1 MSLPRE
7 SEGRPIHWDP
17 RHWSLKRKMLVLT
30 LGLSLVP
37 AMVIDYL
44 PRFMFRDS
52 DTGQLST
59 IVILVTLVVS
69 SIISFIASEVVTR
82 PLRGLVD
89 ASGRLA
95 LGDLDGT
102 AEENERI
109 RREFK
114 GRAAAGG
121 QPGQAAVQMTGDE
134 IVSAKRREQ
143 ASTIAAHPLVVAG
156 ATGASGDLAST
167 SRYLAE
173 TCASNPHFTGVF
185 LMDTAGKCIAAA
197 DPKMIGKSYDFR
209 PYFQSAVRGK
219 LYTSDISLS
228 IDTLSPQIVHSAPVM
243 RAGEAVGVLALR
255 SDASEEFPPARDGVA
270 SRSARRSS
278 NDEVELLRDSFLR
291 VRLYMMDLAMT
302 TDRVAGGDLRQESSP
317 KSSRDIV
324 GIAVN
329 HMILRLRELVGEIK
343 STAELLESASNEL
356 GEATTQAGS
365 AIQQVTEAMQSMAA
379 ASQEVSRSAQT
390 TNSAIGQLS
399 GAIDAIASG
408 AAEQGHQVED
418 VSATVSAMATR
429 MASVAGNAEN
439 LAAAGRQSQASAADG
454 ARAVQETVARMAGIR
469 EIVLRAAGKVEDMGN
484 LGGKIGA
491 VVDTIDEIAE
501 QTNLLALNA
510 AIEAARAGEH
520 GRGFAVVA
528 EEVRKLAERSQRET
542 KAIAELIRAVQS
554 GTREAVLAM
563 EAGSMRV
570 EEGSATAEKARA
582 ALEEILKS
590 MESTVSWVAEIA
602 SAAQE
607 MATAARGA
615 AEAVGGINAI
625 VEENQAATESMASQA
640 NLVATAAESAA
651 AVAEESSAST
661 EEVVAA
667 AEEVA
672 LKATQIDEQAQQL
685 TVSAHQLNGIVGRFK
700 VPQK

>member
-7 SEGRPIHWDP
+7 SERQPARWSP
-17 RHWSLKRKMLVLT
+17 RHWSLKSKMLVMI
-30 LGLSLVP
+30 LGLSLMP
-37 AMVIDYL
+37 AILVDYL
-44 PRFMFRDS
+44 HRSLANGADTERF
-52 DTGQLST
+52 ST
-59 IVILVTLVVS
+59 IVILATLVVS
-69 SIISFIASEVVTR
+69 AIISFLASEAVTR
-82 PLRGLVD
+82 PLRRLVD
-89 ASGRLA
+89 AAGRLA

-102 AEENERI
+102 AEENERV
-109 RREFK
+109 RREYRD
-114 GRAAAGG
+114 RAVGGAPGFAAGLTTADLRVC
-121 QPGQAAVQMTGDE
+121 AA
-134 IVSAKRREQ
+134 RREQ
-143 ASTIAAHPLVVAG
+143 ASAIAAHPVVA
-156 ATGASGDLAST
+156 AGASSRGRDAASLNKL
-167 SRYLAE
+167 LAE
-173 TCASNPHFTGVF
+173 KCVSNSHFTGVF
-185 LMDTAGKCIAAA
+185 LMDSTGKCIAAA
-197 DPKMIGKSYDFR
+197 DPQMIGKSYDFR
-209 PYFQSAVRGK
+209 PYFQNAIRGK

-228 IDTLSPQIVHSAPVM
+228 IDTLSPQIVHTAPVM
-243 RAGEAVGVLALR
+243 SAGEVVGVLALR
-255 SDASEEFPPARDGVA
+255 TDASEEFPPARDIEA
-270 SRSARRSS
+270 LRSARRHSS
-278 NDEVELLRDSFLR
+278 DEMDLLRDAFLR

-302 TDRVAGGDLRQESSP
+302 TDRVAGGDLRQEASP

-329 HMILRLRELVGEIK
+329 HMILSLRELVREIK
-343 STAELLESASNEL
+343 STAELLESASDEL

-379 ASQEVSRSAQT
+379 ASQEVSKSAQT

-399 GAIDAIASG
+399 GAIDAIANG
-408 AAEQGHQVED
+408 AAEQGHQVES
-418 VSATVSAMATR
+418 VSATVGAMAAR
-429 MASVAGNAEN
+429 METVAGNAEN
-439 LAAAGRQSQASAADG
+439 LAAAGRQSQASASDG
-454 ARAVQETVARMAGIR
+454 AKAVQETVARMAGIR
-469 EIVLRAAGKVEDMGN
+469 EIVLHAAEKVEEMGK

-542 KAIAELIRAVQS
+542 RAIAELIRAVQS

-563 EAGSMRV
+563 ESGSVRV
-570 EEGSATAEKARA
+570 EEGSATADKART

-590 MESTVSWVAEIA
+590 MESIVSWVAEIA

-607 MATAARGA
+607 MAMAARGA
-615 AEAVGGINAI
+615 AEAVGGIKAI
-625 VEENQAATESMASQA
+625 AEENQAATESMASQA
-640 NLVATAAESAA
+640 SVVATAAESAA

-667 AEEVA
+667 AEEVVT
-672 LKATQIDEQAQQL
+672 KATQIDAQAQQL

-700 VPQK
+700 VL